1 MIIVIRKKNAAMIGL
16 VFVLLL
22 AIYSINKNHADLEP
36 VTNMPESAGE
46 TKTYIVV
53 IDAGHG
59 GEDPGAVSDFSG
71 IKEKDINLAI
81 AFKTKQILEQSGYKV
96 VMTRQEDIL
105 QYEPGTT
112 KIFYKRVQ
120 DLLKRKKLIDE
131 SGAQAA
137 VSIHL
142 NKFEQ
147 SNIKGAQVFYPHD
160 SPESTMLA
168 SSIQKA
174 VKEIADP
181 DNTRQALVKGKK
193 TEKPI
198 ILFRD
203 LKIPT
208 VVVECGFLSNAEDEK
223 RLANEAYQDKLALAI
238 AKGIDD
244 YIKQM
249 ATKQN

>member
-1 MIIVIRKKNAAMIGL
+1 MIILIRKKNAVMIGL

-22 AIYSINKNHADLEP
+22 AIYSINRNFDGLAP
-36 VTNMPESAGE
+36 VTNVPESGNQA
-46 TKTYIVV
+46 KTYTIV

-71 IKEKDINLAI
+71 IKEKDINLVI
-81 AFKTKQILEQSGYKV
+81 AFKTKKILEQLGYKV
-96 VMTRQEDIL
+96 IMTRQEDIL

-120 DLLKRKKLIDE
+120 DLLKRKKTIDE

-147 SNIKGAQVFYPHD
+147 SAIKGAQVFYPHD
-160 SPESTMLA
+160 SAESIMLA
-168 SSIQKA
+168 VNIQKA
-174 VKEIADP
+174 IKEIADQ

-193 TEKPI
+193 SEKPI

-208 VVVECGFLSNAEDEK
+208 VVVECGFLSNTEDER
-223 RLANEAYQDKLALAI
+223 RLANEAYQDKLAQAI

-249 ATKQN
+249 AARQN

>member
-1 MIIVIRKKNAAMIGL
+1 MIILIRKKNAAMIGL
-16 VFVLLL
+16 VFILLL
-22 AIYSINKNHADLEP
+22 AIYSINQNYSGLEP
-36 VTNMPESAGE
+36 VTNVPEGGNE
-46 TKTYIVV
+46 TKTYTVV

-71 IKEKDINLAI
+71 IKEKDINLII

-96 VMTRQEDIL
+96 IMTRQEDIL

-120 DLLKRKKLIDE
+120 DLLKRKKTIDE

-147 SNIKGAQVFYPHD
+147 TGIKGAQVFYPHD
-160 SPESTMLA
+160 SAESTLLA
-168 SSIQKA
+168 AAIQKA

-193 TEKPI
+193 NEKPI

-223 RLANEAYQDKLALAI
+223 RLANETYQNKLAQAI

-244 YIKQM
+244 YIKQISV
-249 ATKQN
+249 KQN